1 MPYKAEN
8 ELIYILQENG
18 LMTARGNKTKNLP
31 ASASNIV
38 TKLVKMLRIFFS
50 LLSFF

>member
-31 ASASNIV
+31 ASASKIV